1 MRKIYKYLLRFFV
14 IVFIILIGIYIYGIN
29 SWRHLATESEIKNL
43 VAEIKSAEEV
53 PDKFYKFLNALYP
66 NDLNNGIT
74 QTYIKSISNPPFR
87 PSPSLLA
94 AKYWGLP
101 LQKKSDKRRMTT
113 SFFGLAVKLE
123 DDVTQKECINWI
135 VSNYDFLENQIGIS
149 NASKFYYKKDI
160 SKLSDAEMATLAL
173 IFKNSSLYNPKRNPD
188 GMKKLVSELLM
199 KVE

>member
-1 MRKIYKYLLRFFV
+1 
-14 IVFIILIGIYIYGIN
+14 
-29 SWRHLATESEIKNL
+29 
-43 VAEIKSAEEV
+43 
-53 PDKFYKFLNALYP
+53 
-66 NDLNNGIT
+66 
-74 QTYIKSISNPPFR
+74 
-87 PSPSLLA
+87 
-94 AKYWGLP
+94 
-101 LQKKSDKRRMTT
+101 MTT
-113 SFFGLAVKLE
+113 SFLGLAVKLE